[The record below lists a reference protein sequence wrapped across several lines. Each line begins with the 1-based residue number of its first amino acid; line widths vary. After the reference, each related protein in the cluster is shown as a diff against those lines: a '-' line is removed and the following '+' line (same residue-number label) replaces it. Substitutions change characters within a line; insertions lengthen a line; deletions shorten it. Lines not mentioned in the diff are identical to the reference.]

1 MTSTAARGAMDE
13 SPDTERRRAWHY
25 RQLKWSVQALALRA
39 PEQLVLFPDF
49 VATADELALELDH
62 WATLVL
68 EKYPDELSGS
78 QAETL
83 KALHQ
88 KLETMSRDGAEFD
101 ADLWTEAAMGSNVHW
116 QEVRA
121 LAIAV
126 RDAFEWSADSAPP
139 AEAGA
144 AAE

>member
-1 MTSTAARGAMDE
+1 METPETDRH
-13 SPDTERRRAWHY
+13 RAWHY

-68 EKYPDELSGS
+68 EKYPDELSDS
-78 QAETL
+78 QAEML

-126 RDAFEWSADSAPP
+126 RDAFGWSADSAPP
-139 AEAGA
+139 ADVAVA
-144 AAE
+144 DAAE

>member
-1 MTSTAARGAMDE
+1 VVVTE
-13 SPDTERRRAWHY
+13 SPDTDRHRTWHFK
-25 RQLKWSVQALALRA
+25 QLKWSVQALALRA

-68 EKYPDELSGS
+68 EKYPDQLADQ

-83 KALHQ
+83 RALHH

-101 ADLWTEAAMGSNVHW
+101 ADLWSETAMGTSVHW

-121 LAIAV
+121 LAIAA
-126 RDAFEWSADSAPP
+126 RDIFGWSADVNPE
-139 AEAGA
+139 EAVGS
-144 AAE
+144 EPSGNVDDVV

>member
-1 MTSTAARGAMDE
+1 METPETNRH
-13 SPDTERRRAWHY
+13 RAWHY

-68 EKYPDELSGS
+68 EKYPEELSDS

-139 AEAGA
+139 ADVA
-144 AAE
+144 AADAPE

>member
-1 MTSTAARGAMDE
+1 MHP
-13 SPDTERRRAWHY
+13 PDTERHRAWHFK
-25 RQLKWSVQALALRA
+25 QLKWSVQALALRA

-68 EKYPDELSGS
+68 DRYAGALTDAQTTGLR
-78 QAETL
+78 
-83 KALHQ
+83 ALHR

-101 ADLWTEAAMGSNVHW
+101 ADLWNETAMGSSVHW
-116 QEVRA
+116 QEVRD

-126 RDAFEWSADSAPP
+126 RDAFGWSV
-139 AEAGA
+139 A
-144 AAE
+144 ASQDAVESESS

>member
-1 MTSTAARGAMDE
+1 MTA
-13 SPDTERRRAWHY
+13 SPDVDRHRTWHFK
-25 RQLKWSVQALALRA
+25 QLKWSVQALALRA

-68 EKYPDELSGS
+68 DSYRQGLTNP
-78 QAETL
+78 QADSL

-88 KLETMSRDGAEFD
+88 KLATMSRDGAEFD
-101 ADLWTEAAMGSNVHW
+101 ADLWTETALGSNVHW
-116 QEVRA
+116 QEVRS

-126 RDAFEWSADSAPP
+126 RDAFGWSVEP
-139 AEAGA
+139 AAEPGA
-144 AAE
+144 AQEEE

>member
-1 MTSTAARGAMDE
+1 MQ
-13 SPDTERRRAWHY
+13 SPATERHRSWHF

-68 EKYPDELSGS
+68 EKYPDELSDP
-78 QAETL
+78 QPETL
-83 KALHQ
+83 RALHQ

-101 ADLWTEAAMGSNVHW
+101 ADLWSEAAISSNVHW

-126 RDAFEWSADSAPP
+126 RDAFGWSVESEPT
-139 AEAGA
+139 AEPGDGTTG
-144 AAE
+144 E